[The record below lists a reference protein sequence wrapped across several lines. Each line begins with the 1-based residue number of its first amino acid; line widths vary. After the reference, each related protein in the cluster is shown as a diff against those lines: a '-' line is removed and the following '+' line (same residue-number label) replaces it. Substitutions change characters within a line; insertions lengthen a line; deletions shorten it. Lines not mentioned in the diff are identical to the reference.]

1 MKRFYKIQSSSDS
14 YIQLMNIIGDNVFVI
29 NDAGIEDR
37 VVIIIQVDH
46 AVDLHNL
53 LVRLYGD
60 AYEFSGYGE
69 ADALW
74 HYNGALPENSAYFG
88 EFIEWVMR
96 DAKNSGVRAVPVSER
111 SWY

>member
-1 MKRFYKIQSSSDS
+1 MKRFYKIQSSADS

-37 VVIIIQVDH
+37 VIIIIQVDH
-46 AVDLHNL
+46 VVDLHNL

-74 HYNGALPENSAYFG
+74 LCDAALPEDSADFG
-88 EFIEWVMR
+88 EFIERV
-96 DAKNSGVRAVPVSER
+96 VRKPVSK
-111 SWY
+111 SSKSPTMLSGF